1 MSNMEWDIESL
12 LSNLGVNYV
21 SQGSK
26 RKIKGISSIKE
37 ATEHDL
43 TFCWYE
49 GKKGHGLISNSNA
62 GVILCKKN
70 MEGLIQPKS
79 RMQLI
84 FLGNPRLT
92 FVQVLDQI
100 LDKKK
105 LFGISS
111 KAIISK
117 NSKIGKNCYVG
128 DFTKIGDNCIIADN
142 NIIHDNVTILQN
154 CSIGNNCTI
163 QPGVVIGADGFAF
176 ERHQN
181 GDLQRF
187 PHIKGVKIGDNVEV
201 CANSSIA
208 RGSLSDTI
216 IGDGSKID
224 ALVHIAHNVIVGR
237 NCELTA
243 GTIIGGST
251 TIGNMCWT
259 GLNSTLKDNIR
270 IGSNVIVAAG
280 AMVIG
285 DIQDNDIVAGLP
297 AKSIKHKVHS
307 DQLFLMAGQKQKHN
321 KSSSK

>member
-1 MSNMEWDIESL
+1 MPNMEWDIEAL

-26 RKIKGISSIKE
+26 RKISGISSIKE
-37 ATEHDL
+37 ATGHDL
-43 TFCWYE
+43 SFCWYE
-49 GKKGHGLISNSNA
+49 GKNGLRLISNSNA
-62 GVILCKKN
+62 GVILCKKS
-70 MEGLIQPKS
+70 MKGLVQPKPEL
-79 RMQLI
+79 QLI
-84 FLGNPRLT
+84 FLDNPRLI

-100 LDKKK
+100 LDNKK

-117 NSKIGKNCYVG
+117 DVKIGKNCYVG
-128 DFTKIGDNCIIADN
+128 DFTKIGDNCTIADN
-142 NIIHDNVTILQN
+142 SIIHDNVTILQN
-154 CSIGNNCTI
+154 CSIGNNCVI

-181 GDLQRF
+181 GDLLRF
-187 PHIKGVKIGDNVEV
+187 PHIRGVKIGDNVEV

-216 IGDGSKID
+216 IGDGTKVD

-259 GLNSTLKDNIR
+259 GLNSTLKDNIK
-270 IGSNVIVAAG
+270 IGNNVIVAAG
-280 AMVIG
+280 AMVIS
-285 DIQDNDIVAGLP
+285 DFQDNDIVAGLP
-297 AKSIKHKVHS
+297 AKSIRHKVHS
-307 DQLFLMAGQKQKHN
+307 NQLFLMAGQKQEHA